1 MDLTTLISLMDHVPT
16 WIYLIIV
23 FVVAGVVFYFFSPII
38 TAIAAVM
45 PNWMKIALG
54 AVAGLI
60 AAFVYGRYR
69 GAKTARE
76 LEAQKQAKAVE
87 TRSKIDASVK
97 NATDAELDKRAD
109 RWMRD

>member
-1 MDLTTLISLMDHVPT
+1 MFMSLIDQVPT
-16 WIYLIIV
+16 WIYLTVV

-54 AVAGLI
+54 AVASLV

-76 LEAQKQAKAVE
+76 LETQKQEKAVQ
-87 TRSKIDASVK
+87 TRSKINESVK